1 MGSISFLNGLGCQMS
16 YESLDGLSGNWDP
29 FKGSRRLP
37 CVNLSGSGRDNFI
50 GIRALVFQMILESF
64 SKSSGYRLY
73 FYLSS
78 LFLEQ
83 FCL

>member
-1 MGSISFLNGLGCQMS
+1 MPC
-16 YESLDGLSGNWDP
+16 ESLDGLSGNWDP
-29 FKGSRRLP
+29 FKGTLRLP
-37 CVNLSGSGRDNFI
+37 YVDLIGLGRDNFS

-78 LFLEQ
+78 SFLEQ
-83 FCL
+83 ICL